1 MQKITRSQLRRII
14 RETMDYD
21 PLGDAGVPH
30 AGARPE
36 YALAFVDASYGDRR
50 MELVV
55 RAEDS
60 ELARRVMKKMRK
72 QGQVS
77 GVQPTRRRFDPR
89 DVTTRKEL
97 MRMLSEAAVAPKLP
111 DLDPHYEDGWNDAI
125 VYGEPRQT
133 PAHPPEAVDAYWDGY
148 QDGLDHA
155 RRFE

>member
-1 MQKITRSQLRRII
+1 MKITKRQLRQII
-14 RETMDYD
+14 RETMDHD
-21 PLGDAGVPH
+21 QLGDAGVPH
-30 AGARPE
+30 VGTRPE

-89 DVTTRKEL
+89 DVVTRKEL
-97 MRMLSEAAVAPKLP
+97 MRMLGEAAVAP
-111 DLDPHYEDGWNDAI
+111 
-125 VYGEPRQT
+125 
-133 PAHPPEAVDAYWDGY
+133 
-148 QDGLDHA
+148 
-155 RRFE
+155 